1 MRAVTGKLM
10 DGTSFSINVPYWN
23 VVAVQDS
30 PIQAGWLLVTVLG
43 EDLEN
48 NKSTVRLSA
57 PDLKLGHNV
66 CVSNSDLKPAA
77 AIVPP
82 YKLHDCCEVD
92 DSTDFPLGMGGS
104 L

>member
-1 MRAVTGKLM
+1 MSEKYLACQIIKETSSMRVVMGKLM
-10 DGTSFSINVPYWN
+10 DGTSFSINVPYWD
-23 VVAVQDS
+23 VVAVKDS

-66 CVSNSDLKPAA
+66 CVSNADLRQVMDINPT
-77 AIVPP
+77 
-82 YKLHDCCEVD
+82 Y
-92 DSTDFPLGMGGS
+92 
-104 L
+104 